1 MPELE
6 HLCHDCEREIPELQE
21 KCHDCEAEPDYFEPE
36 PDDPA
41 ITGGE

>member
-6 HLCHDCEREIPELQE
+6 HLCHDCGREIPELQE

-36 PDDPA
+36 PADYA

>member
-6 HLCHDCEREIPELQE
+6 HQCHDCGREIPELQE
-21 KCHDCEAEPDYFEPE
+21 KCHDCEAEPDYYVPE
-36 PDDPA
+36 PDDYA